1 MQSTIRKN
9 IQNQIS
15 DTMSEQPDAKR
26 ARITQSTKK
35 FWLPDAF
42 DDKTFDVTVGWD
54 YLNNKVPMLGDKR
67 TSVTTPFV
75 SVVFADLGPSGDI
88 GKFGKTEHD
97 AKFNICLEEKLSERL
112 TERMPHEQKRAS
124 EFFKWLRAKTDEMLE
139 AGWEDKDAWKKWK
152 LTAEKKAK
160 KKDET
165 RTAKDIFKS
174 DASLSMFKTFD
185 TDGED
190 VDMLTFSTK
199 YQKRFGGVMTVNRP
213 TVWMKRHGEIVDVTD
228 ELSSKNGFYR
238 NTPVRC
244 MVELIAYN
252 TDTKYGI
259 RAELGRNMLVA
270 YLENRNQSTQ
280 MADKMADIPE
290 YDADL
295 NVVMPE
301 FPDV

>member
-1 MQSTIRKN
+1 
-9 IQNQIS
+9 
-15 DTMSEQPDAKR
+15 MSEQPAAKR
-26 ARITQSTKK
+26 ARIGQTAKK
-35 FWLPDAF
+35 FWLPNSF
-42 DDKTFDVTVGWD
+42 DEESFQVTTGWD
-54 YLNNKVPMLGDKR
+54 YNKNKVPMLGDGKR
-67 TSVTTPFV
+67 ASAPITTPFV
-75 SVVFADLGPSGDI
+75 SVVFADMSENGDI
-88 GKFGKTEHD
+88 GKFGKTAHD
-97 AKFNICLEEKLSERL
+97 AKFNICLEEKLSDRL
-112 TERMPHEQKRAS
+112 TERMTTEQARAT
-124 EFFKWLRAKTDEMLE
+124 EFFQWLRDKTDEMLE

-152 LTAEKKAK
+152 LSAEKKAK

-213 TVWMKRHGEIVDVTD
+213 TVWMKRQGDIVDVTD
-228 ELSSKNGFYR
+228 ELPNSKNGFYR

-270 YLENRNQSTQ
+270 YLEKRSQNTQ
-280 MADKMADIPE
+280 MADKMANIPE

-301 FPDV
+301 FPEV